1 MTAVIDDTSQH
12 GSPFGSDT
20 VRSKL
25 RNALVDHF
33 HSQAPASVQGFH
45 RWSAPSAQQSLSQQD
60 SVKLLVGD
68 PIALAVILPSLK
80 FSF

>member
-1 MTAVIDDTSQH
+1 M
-12 GSPFGSDT
+12 
-20 VRSKL
+20 
-25 RNALVDHF
+25 DHF